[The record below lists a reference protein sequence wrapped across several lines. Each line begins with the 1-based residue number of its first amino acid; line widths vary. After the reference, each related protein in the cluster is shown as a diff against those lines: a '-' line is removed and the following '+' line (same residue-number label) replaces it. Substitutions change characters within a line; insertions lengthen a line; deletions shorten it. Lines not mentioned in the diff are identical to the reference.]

1 MIQKIR
7 SFLFTLLYL
16 IWSATSSVFFVWTL
30 ILPYTWANSIL
41 RHTYNRGIYILEK
54 YVLGL
59 DYKIIGMELLPSD
72 QSYVI
77 AAKHQSAYETFKV
90 KLMFE
95 HAVIILKEEL
105 ARIPFWGWYTVK
117 VGGIPINREQGS
129 ASLKKLVRELQPAIE
144 KKYPILIYPQGT
156 RVPLDATPDQYPYK
170 PGVALIAKS
179 AGNLS
184 IYPMRCNSGAFWP
197 KTGWLNKKSG
207 VVTFEIR
214 PALTGKTTKEI
225 MAQLELELE
234 LESEPLA

>member
-1 MIQKIR
+1 MIQKLR
-7 SFLFTLLYL
+7 SFLFTFLFL
-16 IWSATSSVFFVWTL
+16 IWSAFTSVFFVWTL
-30 ILPYTWANSIL
+30 LLPYNWANSIL

-59 DYKIIGMELLPSD
+59 DYKVIGMELLPTD
-72 QSYVI
+72 QSYII

-117 VGGIPINREQGS
+117 VGGIPINRAQGS
-129 ASLKKLVRELQPAIE
+129 ASLKKLVKELKPALE
-144 KKYPILIYPQGT
+144 KHYPVLIYPQGT
-156 RVPLDATPDQYPYK
+156 RIPADATSQEFPYK

-179 AGNLS
+179 AGNLP
-184 IYPMRCNSGAFWP
+184 IYPMRCNSGEYWP
-197 KTGWLNKKSG
+197 KTGWLNKKGG

-214 PALTGKTTKEI
+214 PALTGNNTKEV
-225 MAQLELELE
+225 MAQLEAELE
-234 LESEPLA
+234 KRPLTK